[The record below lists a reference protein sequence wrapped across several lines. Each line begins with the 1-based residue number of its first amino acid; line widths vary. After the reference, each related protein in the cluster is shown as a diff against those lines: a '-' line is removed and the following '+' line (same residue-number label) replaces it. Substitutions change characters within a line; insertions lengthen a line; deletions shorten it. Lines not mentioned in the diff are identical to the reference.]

1 MVALIVGLFVGLIF
15 GLSDGLSDGLSV
27 GLIFGL
33 TFGLIAG
40 LAFGL
45 DAAMQHGIFRLL
57 LWAHHIAPLRTV
69 RWLNY
74 MVQLRLLYRGTSGGY
89 VFIHRIVQNYFCDAV
104 VDLPSE
110 DSAQTQS

>member
-1 MVALIVGLFVGLIF
+1 VRNGLIVALIAGLIVWPNVGLHFALIIGLI
-15 GLSDGLSDGLSV
+15 S
-27 GLIFGL
+27 
-33 TFGLIAG
+33 G

-45 DAAMQHGIFRLL
+45 DAAVQHGMFRLL
-57 LWAHHIAPLRTV
+57 LWAHHVAPLRTV

>member
-1 MVALIVGLFVGLIF
+1 M
-15 GLSDGLSDGLSV
+15 
-27 GLIFGL
+27 
-33 TFGLIAG
+33 
-40 LAFGL
+40 GL
-45 DAAMQHGIFRLL
+45 DAAVQHGIFRLL
-57 LWAHHIAPLRTV
+57 LWAHHVAPLRSV

-110 DSAQTQS
+110 DSAQTRS